1 MTMNTHARGHTSGAE
16 PTAGVIGPNAVTRVA
31 EALRE
36 LGPETAVRAI
46 FRRAGVERHLD
57 YPPTRMVDERDVAAL
72 HCAMVDL
79 LGAAEAARISSLAG
93 RLTGDYLLAN
103 RIPRFAQAILR
114 AAPHAIAARVLMRA
128 IARHAWTFAGGG
140 AFSFAFSPQLTL
152 TLRGSPVCRYLRT
165 EEPACQYFAA
175 TFERVL
181 GAMLGPRVRV
191 VETECEASGSDACRF
206 SVTW

>member
-1 MTMNTHARGHTSGAE
+1 MNTHTPGRINGVGPAAS
-16 PTAGVIGPNAVTRVA
+16 VIGPNAVTRVA
-31 EALRE
+31 EALRAAGDE
-36 LGPETAVRAI
+36 LACRAI

-57 YPPTRMVDERDVAAL
+57 DPPTRMIDERDVAAL
-72 HCAMVDL
+72 HVAMVEI
-79 LGAAEAARISSLAG
+79 LGARDAARTSIVAG
-93 RLTGDYLLAN
+93 RLTGDYLLAH
-103 RIPRFAQAILR
+103 RIPRLAQRVLR
-114 AAPHAIAARVLMRA
+114 ALPHAIDARILLRA

-140 AFSFAFSPQLTL
+140 AFSYTFTPKLTL
-152 TLRGSPVCRYLRT
+152 TLRGSPICRYLRT

-191 VETECEASGSDACRF
+191 IETDCEASGSDACRF

>member
-1 MTMNTHARGHTSGAE
+1 MTMNTRTHVHISGGA
-16 PTAGVIGPNAVTRVA
+16 PTAGVIGPNAVTRLA

-36 LGPETAVRAI
+36 LGPEPTARAI

-57 YPPTRMVDERDVAAL
+57 NPPTRMIDERDVAAL

-79 LGAAEAARISSLAG
+79 LGPADAARTSTLAG

-103 RIPRFAQAILR
+103 RIPRVAQAILR
-114 AAPHAIAARVLMRA
+114 AAPRPIAARVLMRA
-128 IARHAWTFAGGG
+128 IAKHAWTFAGGG
-140 AFSFAFSPQLTL
+140 AFSYAFKPRLTL
-152 TLRGSPVCRYLRT
+152 TLRGSPICRYLRT

-191 VETECEASGSDACRF
+191 IETECEASGSDACRF